1 MRTTKY
7 VLFGALGIGAILL
20 LTSERARKLRM
31 QLDEKARE
39 NADLLKDKLW
49 LFNDNAGHT
58 VAELKELLKDEVEG
72 LSDNA
77 RAKIEQILDKA
88 SVKANGLKKD
98 LVKKLA

>member
-7 VLFGALGIGAILL
+7 VLFEALGIGAILL
-20 LTSERARKLRM
+20 LTSDRARKLRM
-31 QLDEKARE
+31 QLDEKAKE

-49 LFNDNAGHT
+49 LFNDSAGHT

>member
-7 VLFGALGIGAILL
+7 VLFGALGIGAILF

-88 SVKANGLKKD
+88 SVKANVLKKD

>member
-31 QLDEKARE
+31 QLDDKARE

-49 LFNDNAGHT
+49 LFNGSAGHT
-58 VAELKELLKDEVEG
+58 IAELRELLKDEVEG
-72 LSDNA
+72 LGDDA
-77 RAKIEQILDKA
+77 RAKIEQILNKA
-88 SVKANGLKKD
+88 SAKTNGLKKD

>member
-31 QLDEKARE
+31 QLDDKARE

-49 LFNDNAGHT
+49 LFGDNAGHT

-72 LSDNA
+72 LSDDA
-77 RAKIEQILDKA
+77 RAKIEQILNKA